1 MDSKFFQ
8 RQFRDTSFSQFVD
21 GPSSIR
27 FTLYSEIRFIRTKIQ
42 LFQRV
47 HKIYTFK
54 NENIENSTLI
64 ELLEAIKLINKNM
77 MEKKFLTLFFLLQIM
92 SLPTG
97 VLRLC
102 MPQAVSVSTPSI
114 SLTQNRVFCVAAFLN
129 YRS

>member
-77 MEKKFLTLFFLLQIM
+77 MEKNF
-92 SLPTG
+92 
-97 VLRLC
+97 
-102 MPQAVSVSTPSI
+102 
-114 SLTQNRVFCVAAFLN
+114 
-129 YRS
+129 